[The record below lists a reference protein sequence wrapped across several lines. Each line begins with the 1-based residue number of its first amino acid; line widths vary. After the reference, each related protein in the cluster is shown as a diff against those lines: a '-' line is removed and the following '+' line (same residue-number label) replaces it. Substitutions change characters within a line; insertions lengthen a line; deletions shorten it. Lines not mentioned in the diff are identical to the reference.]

1 MHGKDA
7 FCNFVR
13 QSKALKMTHE
23 IKFQYDELL
32 CPKMP
37 GIEVHVVYDCEAEI
51 CFDENG
57 LEQSNILT
65 SIAPFVNGQPTRFT
79 KFPEPKDGQQTREFL
94 AVLRE
99 AARTAL
105 WQKQQIETPIPD
117 IRTLTFEQQMGRIE
131 KPFVE

>member
-1 MHGKDA
+1 
-7 FCNFVR
+7 
-13 QSKALKMTHE
+13 MTHE
-23 IKFQYDELL
+23 IKFQYDEIL

-37 GIEVHVVYDCEAEI
+37 GVEVHVLYECEAEI

-65 SIAPFVNGQPTRFT
+65 SIAPFVNGQPAAEGW
-79 KFPEPKDGQQTREFL
+79 KFPEAKDGQQTREFL

-105 WQKQQIETPIPD
+105 WQKQQMEAPIPD